1 MQPRNAVKIELVEST
16 GGVAPVVSAPAPRG
30 GSLLLIGLGVLSV
43 IGLLL
48 ALGRTTTGPP
58 ASESVN
64 PPAVTAPTAPAAAT
78 AADTVGDVAGFD
90 ASRAGSV
97 DDRWHRVWAAPAAE
111 DAPATVLFT
120 ATPSSRRSAPP
131 FMHIVGDEVTMTR
144 TLDGP
149 VWLEEPSIEWPG
161 EVLSPFVQTR
171 SSIVYPS
178 DGMIWSQDLAFD
190 RPHKPLVA
198 GVRVLAGSSAEQVWV
213 VGSGG
218 RTLQLVDLAQGSVAA
233 FSAPS
238 GHALAAYGG
247 GLVLRVLDAGER
259 SYVVWRTDGTTESL
273 DVESTMEFLGVG
285 GDRAVFTDGTTVAV
299 HDRLDGTVRTVPL
312 ESPLDV
318 RRAAVSPDGHLVAL
332 ATRPDIVSFSDVH
345 VVRVKTGEL
354 VDRFGPVMDLQLQ
367 FVDPDT
373 MQFTAPGSDLPWEV
387 THRDVVGRTERV
399 VAGAESPMLWFA
411 ELGDD

>member
-1 MQPRNAVKIELVEST
+1 MQPRNTVEIELVEST
-16 GGVAPVVSAPAPRG
+16 GAVAPAVSPSAPGR
-30 GSLLLIGLGVLSV
+30 GSLAGIALAVLAV
-43 IGLLL
+43 FGLLL
-48 ALGRTTTGPP
+48 ALGRTSTD
-58 ASESVN
+58 
-64 PPAVTAPTAPAAAT
+64 PAAREP
-78 AADTVGDVAGFD
+78 ADSPLAIAPGEPTTPAPVDSVGDVAGFD

-97 DDRWHRVWAAPAAE
+97 DDRWHRVWAGPAAV

-144 TLDGP
+144 ALDGP

-161 EVLSPFVQTR
+161 EVLSPFVQTG

-178 DGMIWSQDLAFD
+178 DGTVWSQDLAFD

-198 GVRVLAGSSAEQVWV
+198 GVRVLAGSNPDEVWV

-218 RTLQLVDLAQGSVAA
+218 RTLQQVDLAHGRVGVYP
-233 FSAPS
+233 APP
-238 GHALAAYGG
+238 GHALAAYGS
-247 GLVLRVLDAGER
+247 GLVLRLLEAGER
-259 SYVVWRTDGTTESL
+259 SYVVWQPDGSTEAV
-273 DVESTMEFLGVG
+273 DVDSTMEFLGVG
-285 GDRAVFTDGTTVAV
+285 GDRAVFSDGRTIAV
-299 HDRLDGTVRTVPL
+299 HDRLDGGVRTVSL

-345 VVRVKTGEL
+345 VVQVKTGEL

-399 VAGAESPMLWFA
+399 VARAESPMLWFA
-411 ELGDD
+411 APGGG